1 MEPVFPGMDPYLE
14 RPSLWPDVHN
24 SLIYAVREQLQKQ
37 LIPRYKAI
45 ITPYISLESLEIG
58 TSHRGVVPDIG
69 IVDQN
74 ERASLTG
81 TTAIA
86 PAPLTMTA
94 FMDIPTRL
102 ARLEIRVIDN
112 ETLVTVI
119 EVLSPANKRPGAEG
133 TDAYEKKR
141 QELFQT
147 TVNLLEIDLLRNGQR
162 PRLTKPLPLFPYF
175 ILLSRARNRPSID
188 VWPLALEQPI
198 PLVPVP
204 LQDPDP
210 DIPLDLTLALHQI
223 YRSARYDLQIDY
235 RADPPPPDLSP
246 AESTWL
252 DAWLRERGKR

>member
-14 RPSLWPDVHN
+14 ASSLWPEFHHHM
-24 SLIYAVREQLQKQ
+24 ITAIFTQLQPQITPKYVA
-37 LIPRYKAI
+37 R
-45 ITPYISLESLEIG
+45 ITPYVALESLELAPVRLAI
-58 TSHRGVVPDIG
+58 PDIG
-69 IVDQN
+69 VY
-74 ERASLTG
+74 ERNLPSAPNS
-81 TTAIA
+81 TTLIEA
-86 PAPLTMTA
+86 PPLVLPAHME
-94 FMDIPTRL
+94 IPTRYG
-102 ARLEIRVIDN
+102 RIEIRN
-112 ETLVTVI
+112 LTTGELVTSI
-119 EVLSPANKRPGAEG
+119 EVLSPANKRPGPEG
-133 TDAYEKKR
+133 ADSYEKKR

-162 PRLTKPLPLFPYF
+162 PRLTKPLPPYPYF

-223 YRSARYDLQIDY
+223 YRNARYDLQIDY